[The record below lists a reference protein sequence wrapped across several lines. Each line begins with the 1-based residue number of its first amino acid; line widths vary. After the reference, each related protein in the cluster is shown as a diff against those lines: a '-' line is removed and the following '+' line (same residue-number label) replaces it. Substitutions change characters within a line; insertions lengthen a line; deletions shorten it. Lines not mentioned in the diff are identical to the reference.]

1 MIAAGKR
8 ACLLATAREGCDRDQ
23 KRHGADGCDRDQK
36 RHGADQSGKF
46 HLKTPS
52 HRPAILAS
60 GMPKKVK

>member
-8 ACLLATAREGCDRDQ
+8 ICLLATAREGCDRDQ
-23 KRHGADGCDRDQK
+23 KRHGAD
-36 RHGADQSGKF
+36 QSGKF
-46 HLKTPS
+46 HLETPS